1 MAEAGR
7 DTTRDTTEVTL
18 GTGKLLGIFLGLV
31 VICAVFFTMGYML
44 GRGSAPSAGKTEVV
58 ASVPS
63 SSAPSA
69 KPSAVNK
76 NSEPGTQPCM
86 AGSPKCPPS
95 SGSATDSSSNS
106 PETQAPA
113 SSSTQTASVSNN
125 TSNPARPEQ
134 PATGPR
140 PGGTIIIQ
148 VAAVSKQ
155 EDAEILVAALR
166 RKQYPAFVTN
176 TASDP
181 LFHIQVGPFSDP
193 KEADAMRGRL
203 VNDGYNAIVKK

>member
-1 MAEAGR
+1 MAEAG
-7 DTTRDTTEVTL
+7 RDTTEVTL

-63 SSAPSA
+63 SSTPAA

-76 NSEPGTQPCM
+76 NAETVAQPCV
-86 AGSPKCPPS
+86 AGSPKCPSPA
-95 SGSATDSSSNS
+95 GPAPESAANS
-106 PETQAPA
+106 PETQEPAATPA
-113 SSSTQTASVSNN
+113 SSPTSTAK
-125 TSNPARPEQ
+125 PEQ
-134 PATGPR
+134 QVISPKTG
-140 PGGTIIIQ
+140 GAIIIQ

-155 EDAEILVAALR
+155 EDAEILVSALR

-193 KEADAMRGRL
+193 KEADAMRGKL

>member
-1 MAEAGR
+1 MAEPSR
-7 DTTRDTTEVTL
+7 ETTEVTL

-44 GRGSAPSAGKTEVV
+44 GRGSVPSAGKTEVV

-63 SSAPSA
+63 SSAPAA

-76 NSEPGTQPCM
+76 NSEPAAQPCV
-86 AGSPKCPPS
+86 AGSPKCPTAN
-95 SGSATDSSSNS
+95 GVAAESAANS
-106 PETQAPA
+106 PETQAPTV
-113 SSSTQTASVSNN
+113 SSSAQPASN
-125 TSNPARPEQ
+125 TSAPVKPEQ
-134 PATGPR
+134 PVTGPR

-155 EDAEILVAALR
+155 EDAEILVSALR

-176 TASDP
+176 TSSDP

>member
-1 MAEAGR
+1 MAEPS
-7 DTTRDTTEVTL
+7 RDTTEVTL

-44 GRGSAPSAGKTEVV
+44 GRGSAPSVGKTEVV

-76 NSEPGTQPCM
+76 NSEPGTQPCV
-86 AGSPKCPPS
+86 AGSPKCPPAN
-95 SGSATDSSSNS
+95 GTATESATNS
-106 PETQAPA
+106 PETQAPVSTPTASA
-113 SSSTQTASVSNN
+113 SSSN
-125 TSNPARPEQ
+125 TSSPVKPEQ
-134 PATGPR
+134 PVTGPR

-176 TASDP
+176 TSSDP

>member
-1 MAEAGR
+1 MAEAG
-7 DTTRDTTEVTL
+7 RDTTEVTL

-63 SSAPSA
+63 SSAPAA

-76 NSEPGTQPCM
+76 NSEPAAQPCV
-86 AGSPKCPPS
+86 AGSPKCPSPQ
-95 SGSATDSSSNS
+95 GSVPESAANS
-106 PETQAPA
+106 PETQEPAVTSAPA
-113 SSSTQTASVSNN
+113 TSALSPTST
-125 TSNPARPEQ
+125 PAKPEQ
-134 PATGPR
+134 TVISPK
-140 PGGTIIIQ
+140 PGGAIIIQ

-155 EDAEILVAALR
+155 EDAEILVSALR

-176 TASDP
+176 TPNDP

-193 KEADAMRGRL
+193 KEADAMRGKL

>member
-1 MAEAGR
+1 MAEPS
-7 DTTRDTTEVTL
+7 RDTTEVTL

-63 SSAPSA
+63 SSTPAA

-76 NSEPGTQPCM
+76 NSEPGTQPCV
-86 AGSPKCPPS
+86 AGSPKCPLAN
-95 SGSATDSSSNS
+95 GTATESATNS

-113 SSSTQTASVSNN
+113 SSTPTSSASSSN
-125 TSNPARPEQ
+125 TSNQTRPEQ
-134 PATGPR
+134 QATGPR

-155 EDAEILVAALR
+155 EDAEILVSALR

-176 TASDP
+176 TSSDP

>member
-1 MAEAGR
+1 MAEPS
-7 DTTRDTTEVTL
+7 RDTTEVTL

-44 GRGSAPSAGKTEVV
+44 GRGSAPSVGKTEVV

-63 SSAPSA
+63 SSASSA

-76 NSEPGTQPCM
+76 NSEPGTQPCV
-86 AGSPKCPPS
+86 AGSPKCPPA
-95 SGSATDSSSNS
+95 SGVAPESAMNS
-106 PETQAPA
+106 PETQAPSV
-113 SSSTQTASVSNN
+113 SSSAQTASVSNN
-125 TSNPARPEQ
+125 TSASVKPEQ
-134 PATGPR
+134 PVTGPR

-176 TASDP
+176 TSSDP

>member
-1 MAEAGR
+1 MAEPS
-7 DTTRDTTEVTL
+7 RDTTEVTL

-44 GRGSAPSAGKTEVV
+44 GRGSAPSVGKTEVV

-63 SSAPSA
+63 SSAPAA

-76 NSEPGTQPCM
+76 NSEPGAQPCV
-86 AGSPKCPPS
+86 AGSPKCPPAN
-95 SGSATDSSSNS
+95 GAATESATNS

-113 SSSTQTASVSNN
+113 SSTPTSSASSSN
-125 TSNPARPEQ
+125 TSNQARPEQ
-134 PATGPR
+134 ATGPR

-155 EDAEILVAALR
+155 EDAEILVSALR

-176 TASDP
+176 TSSDP